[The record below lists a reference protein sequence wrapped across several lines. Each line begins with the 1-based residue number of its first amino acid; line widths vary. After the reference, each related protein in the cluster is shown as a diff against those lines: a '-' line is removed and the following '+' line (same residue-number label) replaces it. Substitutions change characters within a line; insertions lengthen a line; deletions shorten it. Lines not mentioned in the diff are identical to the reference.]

1 MGSARVGCSN
11 LLGYTNSEP
20 PGRVCGLTSCLVS
33 KHKGG
38 LFLGL

>member
-20 PGRVCGLTSCLVS
+20 PGRVCVGVDQLSG
-33 KHKGG
+33 K
-38 LFLGL
+38 